1 MTSNSGWRGNS
12 SRRESARPSRPQ
24 PDWKGPGPKGAA
36 GQPRR
41 VNKKKLLAPI
51 LGILAVIVIG
61 VLVWNPAKPL
71 STTALFLNSLKEPED
86 FENQLGFQTPQI
98 QQDPIF
104 QRFQVVEPKELES
117 GLQADKF
124 RDVDV
129 VVVLLQTHLI
139 PTNDDDFACV
149 TRGTNPDL
157 SRPRKLGE
165 LMSEVIGI
173 RDSGKNVLLMVDCP
187 TARTDWRTDLP
198 GCNLRSFFEK
208 YFSAGSAGK
217 NQLGSLTIVC
227 SATLSGDS
235 EPGSPNAGGL
245 TRLSYAFQKSFSRES
260 AEKDEDLRLKGF
272 LENLQ
277 KSFNEFKTPGIG
289 FHQPEL
295 MILGQSREMTIAR
308 SPGELRD
315 FVLFRKMQQKAPQI
329 IASKDEPELL
339 KRSQELWR
347 KMAEVDLAR
356 RWPEQWNSIAEQL
369 VSAERAYFQG
379 QNKTAGK
386 LIKFSGDRLDQ
397 ALKQRQQP
405 VAAAAKVADVTGSLD
420 ELSSQIEAAYQKY
433 GRGIDA
439 NRYVQ
444 LRHDFEDVVEICET
458 QQCVY
463 LLYETLREVHQQL
476 LEAEDRSFSLRP
488 EDRLEEKGMD
498 ELEKLVTSLKNF
510 AQAYGDAF
518 RTADGALKMLP
529 GTAFWC
535 SRRATLPAWASSES
549 EWLPHL
555 KRLCDDSDGLLRLKD
570 VMDLEATLNGLQDS
584 PSELAP
590 LSRIRAARVIRSH
603 AILSLAYS
611 KGLMKELD
619 TLFRE
624 ADEQS
629 KANDLSDSFWAT
641 RTEKLTGWTAK
652 AAQELKSL
660 EEEFRKAIEEE
671 TATLLQGTDEQ
682 SLQHAFLYEALPLT
696 FLGDRQ
702 RVLIH
707 EKLREI
713 RKTASGLTGQPSTDE
728 ADVQRRA
735 LTELRWATALTN
747 LLVNTP
753 SEQRKGL
760 AEIAVKDD
768 PLSHNNIAEASA
780 KLRNLWSKTGTEV
793 KASYDNVEGDAFS
806 RAVTSS
812 LACRLLT
819 KYDLPDVGK
828 RPQSVVD
835 RVSVLNQLQSDL
847 LKADLITQSGW
858 TDDEEKWYLTTAA
871 KSLEQFSVVAKTI
884 RLPSVLREQEQRIQ
898 EQLSQKY
905 DLTLSSGDQT
915 TIPLGSDEDRSE
927 KIEIGGQATLP
938 DCVNGFGAIRFG
950 GENTSIPKDFY
961 RFGNKDEQ
969 QTIDLKSTGPLS
981 FTATITR
988 EGKATETDCLH
999 DIPVQMFFRG
1009 RMWTQDT
1016 PLKISACSPIEYT
1029 TTIEPRAEKAV
1040 ISVVGKDPHPVVFV
1054 LDWSDSMENKMPDGQ
1069 TRYETA
1075 SESLRE
1081 LAIKQN
1087 IGLAHSKVFLRV
1099 FGHRT
1104 QVLNGESQTHEDYS
1118 KLFGRGEDFKA
1129 PDANKDTVVEYEGPL
1144 KTVPE
1149 KRRFESILGNLGKL
1163 TQKGTGITPLLL
1175 SLTQALE
1182 TDLNNGP
1189 GLIVAIT
1196 DGEPTDDGLPNPP
1209 NNGEEPDRTVAL
1221 LAALKKNKH
1230 ARIRIVAFNLA
1241 PVQLL
1246 PLKKVFEE
1254 STQFQEF
1261 RDRIKLISAD
1271 DQERLVSEI
1280 SDGVIPRPYVAS
1292 EEMDGD
1298 QRPTPLD
1305 ERIEVKP
1312 GLWHVR
1318 MEDSQAVEGDPGYR
1332 LSRGDTLKLNYE
1344 FNNRQFLLSGR
1355 IRKSKELWSGQDS
1368 NGVPSFRPSRV
1379 TGDARLTGDDR
1390 VNVSLWLERF
1400 SPTEFVEQPAEIEIQ
1415 VAANGFKEPLKSIK
1429 QTYDSSE
1436 GVPGWKLECSEWP
1449 KEARAKVNV
1458 AWKMTRTMPDA
1469 VWQCDN
1475 DLLGHGNFESAK
1487 RLEGSNLPTG
1497 KVWFRDF
1504 LNGEQRCF
1512 EVRIDDVAGEN
1523 APENPVDRIRIELGR
1538 RTAVGQNETFTPWEL
1553 RTEVIRVERAVIFRF
1568 YSDDNQLTADSIRN
1582 VAEIAFTSLRSR
1594 FQGAVIAQDLDVG
1607 VE

>member
-71 STTALFLNSLKEPED
+71 STTAIFLNSLEEPED
-86 FENQLGFQTPQI
+86 FENQRGFQTPQI

-165 LMSEVIGI
+165 LMSEIISV

-198 GCNLRSFFEK
+198 GCDLRSFFEK

-603 AILSLAYS
+603 AMLSLAYS

-702 RVLIH
+702 RVRIH

-753 SEQRKGL
+753 PEQRKGL

-780 KLRNLWSKTGTEV
+780 KLRNLWSRTGTEV
-793 KASYDNVEGDAFS
+793 KASYDNVERDAYS
-806 RAVTSS
+806 RAVSSS
-812 LACRLLT
+812 LFCRLLT

-828 RPQSVVD
+828 RPQSIVD
-835 RVSVLNQLQSDL
+835 RVSVLNRLESHLLQ
-847 LKADLITQSGW
+847 ADLITQSGW
-858 TDDEEKWYLTTAA
+858 CDDSEKWYQTTSK
-871 KSLEQFSVVAKTI
+871 KSLEQFSALAKTTK
-884 RLPSVLREQEQRIQ
+884 LPSVLGEQEQQIQ
-898 EQLSQKY
+898 QQLTKPY
-905 DLTLSSGDQT
+905 ELELSSGDKMLQ
-915 TIPLGSDEDRSE
+915 LGSYERHSDWIIIDV
-927 KIEIGGQATLP
+927 QATLP
-938 DCVNGFGAIRFG
+938 NCVKGVGAVRF
-950 GENTSIPKDFY
+950 EKVDKSIPEELFQ
-961 RFGNKDEQ
+961 FGNNDEP
-969 QTIDLKSTGPLS
+969 QTIELKSPEPMSLKT
-981 FTATITR
+981 TITR
-988 EGKATETDCLH
+988 TGSASETGCEY
-999 DIPVQMFFRG
+999 DIPVQVFFRG
-1009 RMWTQDT
+1009 RMWSQDI
-1016 PLKISACSPIEYT
+1016 PLKISACSPIEYKT
-1029 TTIEPRAEKAV
+1029 TLEPRLEKAD
-1040 ISVVGKDPHPVVFV
+1040 ISVDGKDPHPVVFV
-1054 LDWSDSMENKMPDGQ
+1054 LDWSDSMKEELQPGGQ
-1069 TRYETA
+1069 QRYQAAADTLKLLA
-1075 SESLRE
+1075 QNSNLRE
-1081 LAIKQN
+1081 
-1087 IGLAHSKVFLRV
+1087 SKIYLRV

-1104 QVLNGESQTHEDYS
+1104 RQGTGEKIPEYTG
-1118 KLFGRGEDFKA
+1118 LFKKPNNAG
-1129 PDANKDTVVEYEGPL
+1129 DANEDTEQEFEGRLSDPAKL
-1144 KTVPE
+1144 QEFIETI
-1149 KRRFESILGNLGKL
+1149 KRLEELRIGGKK
-1163 TQKGTGITPLLL
+1163 QTGITPLLQ
-1175 SLTQALE
+1175 SIIEALVM
-1182 TDLNNGP
+1182 DLKNGP
-1189 GLIVAIT
+1189 GTVIAIT
-1196 DGEPTDDGLPNPP
+1196 DGEPTDDGLPVGSNEAIKWDKRKPLENALIS
-1209 NNGEEPDRTVAL
+1209 NN
-1221 LAALKKNKH
+1221 LAKVK
-1230 ARIRIVAFNLA
+1230 IVAFDIA
-1241 PVQLL
+1241 AQQLE
-1246 PLKKVFEE
+1246 PLRQTFVNDTRFEK
-1254 STQFQEF
+1254 FK
-1261 RDRIKLISAD
+1261 DRIELINATDTS
-1271 DQERLVSEI
+1271 RLSKAL
-1280 SDGVIPRPYVAS
+1280 SDGLDPRPFIAS
-1292 EEMDGD
+1292 DSRGD
-1298 QRPTPLD
+1298 QPPTQLGGTIAVD
-1305 ERIEVKP
+1305 P
-1312 GLWHVR
+1312 GLWKVR
-1318 MEDSQAVEGDPGYR
+1318 LENMPPVNGDLGFR
-1332 LSRGDTLKLNYE
+1332 LSRGDTLKLNYA
-1344 FNNRQFLLSGR
+1344 FKNSQFLLSGR
-1355 IRKSKELWSGQDS
+1355 LRKGEELWSKQNLEDASYVGPTRVIGNANEAGDS
-1368 NGVPSFRPSRV
+1368 Q
-1379 TGDARLTGDDR
+1379 
-1390 VNVSLWLERF
+1390 VNVSVWLERS
-1400 SPTEFVEQPAEIEIQ
+1400 SPAEFVEQPAEIDIQ
-1415 VAANGFKEPLKSIK
+1415 VAANGHNHPLKSIK
-1429 QTYDSSE
+1429 QTYDSSD
-1436 GVPGWKLECSEWP
+1436 GVPGWILECSEWP
-1449 KEARAKVNV
+1449 PQAQAKVTV
-1458 AWKMTRTMPDA
+1458 AWKMTRTAPD
-1469 VWQCDN
+1469 VIVPCDTAF
-1475 DLLGHGNFESAK
+1475 LSAGNAESAK
-1487 RLEGSNLPTG
+1487 PLTDSNMPG
-1497 KVWFRDF
+1497 CRVWYTD
-1504 LNGEQRCF
+1504 LMNTKKYF
-1512 EVRIDDVAGEN
+1512 EVRVD
-1523 APENPVDRIRIELGR
+1523 PEPGRAISEPNPVNRIRVELGKR
-1538 RTAVGQNETFTPWEL
+1538 NTVGEKETFTPWEL
-1553 RTEVIRVERAVIFRF
+1553 LTEVIRVDESVIFRF
-1568 YSDDNQLTADSIRN
+1568 YSDKQLTADSIQN
-1582 VAEIAFTSLRSR
+1582 SEIAFTSLKSR
-1594 FQGAVIAQDLDVG
+1594 REGAVLADDLDIEVK
-1607 VE
+1607 